1 MLGTRPERARP
12 EHAPPE
18 HARPEHAQPEHAGK
32 PRRRLNPLKLTLGR
46 GEINPPGK
54 LPIFMA
60 FALMAVG
67 LLVTLAPVRVDRGVL
82 GSLAGPSMYVPT
94 LCFLAGDVCLGAGVW
109 AAISAARGRP
119 LERLAVAG
127 LGITTAA
134 LAGQC
139 TRVVLQI
146 LLLRRFYRPDLFFT
160 SPARAAAVGWG
171 LVLAVNMMAG
181 FLGPLAVAAVNL
193 LPRVLTSKLRPT
205 RWLASQRWWLLLPF
219 AALPLTAFITQWVL
233 SPSMAAAMGYSYP
246 TASGALVTVSL
257 RNVGPVAWSS
267 LQVLVALPLVVL
279 MWEGVE
285 SARSCH
291 RLVKNGAADTR
302 LLTWARRIDYR
313 LAAAVIVI
321 AAAWLAAAHGSILD
335 MLAGAGVLLVVC
347 LSLRDFGRVARLGR
361 NFERGVQKWQLPREW
376 RDLGRISLLL
386 GVLALPVLYILGADI
401 FTGVKEGVW
410 FPSDLQSFYFY
421 WRDYGLVAI
430 PVASASAIF
439 GHAETVIWAVSL
451 GLAAFFGLGLLFQ
464 FSKKDARD
472 TWPMLWFLLRVG
484 VLAFLFAP
492 VARLADHSYATFT
505 LTACAVVVVLVTFGR
520 DVLPTVVWSATLAG
534 GALALWSLA
543 LWRATWVPAAALVC
557 VTILQRFVYN
567 AGELNKPDK
576 YRRNRIAYFQAV
588 SLVAVGMLAL
598 GHGAAT
604 GFFESEDLSS
614 VSDRISLSVV
624 AVIWL
629 VILIAGQKDAATA
642 PEGAGAEA
650 GKPGAHAGEKAAA
663 DDAGED
669 QAAEEWQS
677 VTWAWLLDPRRA
689 LVRFLGREDELAA
702 LLAWCEDESAVPLRL
717 VTGAGG
723 IGKTR
728 LAIELAERLAER
740 GWKARWIRDSEGA
753 ALPRDRALLVVD
765 NADTC
770 AGLKQMLT
778 ALAGSE
784 AEGARV
790 LLLAR
795 SAGEWL
801 DQLGIESPA
810 VRYLVEA
817 AKVAQFRLPVA
828 LAAGIPDSKIT
839 NQAVFSV
846 AREFALHERAETL
859 YKTSAGRRP
868 VLDLHAAALVATL
881 SDAGL
886 AERGTGTVRN
896 DIRDV
901 QAGLD
906 QLLSHEQQCW
916 YEGAQDHGLMKD
928 GAQAARQMLR
938 QIIAVC
944 WLLGAAT
951 GDEASELAARVPG
964 VSPSAEMTEWL
975 RNIFGGRHSRAAGD
989 GYKPPSRLAELH
1001 VIRELG
1007 TSPELARACL
1017 NGLAIRQARRAA
1029 AFLARASADYK
1040 EAASLLN
1047 LVLADIA
1054 DRRAELASPVETLTA
1069 MLSVLPCP
1077 NASLA
1082 QAAKDLNQQIPA
1094 LLPAG
1099 TEPAARAYW
1108 LAGLSS
1114 RLAEA
1119 GERADAVA
1127 AAQEAASSYGEL
1139 AEASPHR
1146 YRPEHAAALDNLGVR
1161 LSELGRFD
1169 DARSAAEAAV
1179 AVYRQLAAADPGL
1192 HGPGLAAAVAN
1203 LGYRYQKLGRTSDAL
1218 SAAEEAVAAY
1228 REVDARRPGLYS
1240 SYFAFALTTLASRY
1254 TGAGRPADA
1263 TPLQEEAIAIYR
1275 NLCATKR
1282 GDFRPGLAGA
1292 LDNLG
1297 IYLAKVGRHTD
1308 ALTAGK
1314 EAVALYGQLRKDNPK
1329 QYRPGHAGALS
1340 NLSNRYLRLG
1350 RAPMALPPARQA
1362 VAIYREL
1369 AATDPDQYRP
1379 KLAVG
1384 LAILSGA
1391 LKAVGRKA
1399 EAETASQ
1406 EAEELRTPEH
1416 PRPGTSSAG
1425 PLR

>member
-1 MLGTRPERARP
+1 MLGTRPEHARP

-18 HARPEHAQPEHAGK
+18 HAQPEHARK
-32 PRRRLNPLKLTLGR
+32 PRRWLNPLELTLGP
-46 GEINPPGK
+46 GEINPPRK
-54 LPIFMA
+54 LPIFFA
-60 FALMAVG
+60 FALMAAG
-67 LLVTLAPVRVDRGVL
+67 LLVALAPVRVDRGML
-82 GSLAGPSMYVPT
+82 GSLAGPSTYVPT

-127 LGITTAA
+127 LGITAAA
-134 LAGQC
+134 LTGQC
-139 TRVVLQI
+139 ARVVLQI

-171 LVLAVNMMAG
+171 LVLAVTVAAG
-181 FLGPLAVAAVNL
+181 FLGPLAVAAMNL
-193 LPRVLTSKLRPT
+193 LPRVLTDKLRPT

-219 AALPLTAFITQWVL
+219 AALPLAAFITQWVL

-246 TASGALVTVSL
+246 AASGALVTVSL

-321 AAAWLAAAHGSILD
+321 AAAGLAAAHGSILG

-347 LSLRDFGRVARLGR
+347 LSLRDDFGRVARLGR

-421 WRDYGLVAI
+421 WRDYGLVTI
-430 PVASASAIF
+430 PVVSASAIF
-439 GHAETVIWAVSL
+439 GHTETVVWEVSL
-451 GLAAFFGLGLLFQ
+451 GLAAFFGLGLLIQ

-472 TWPMLWFLLRVG
+472 AWPMLWFLLRVG

-505 LTACAVVVVLVTFGR
+505 LTACTVVVVLVTFGR
-520 DVLPTVVWSATLAG
+520 DRLPTVVWSAILAG

-557 VTILQRFVYN
+557 LTILQRFVYN
-567 AGELNKPDK
+567 AGELNKPGK

-588 SLVAVGMLAL
+588 SLVAIGMLAL
-598 GHGAAT
+598 GHGAAA

-642 PEGAGAEA
+642 PAGAVAQA

-669 QAAEEWQS
+669 DAAEEWQS

-702 LLAWCEDESAVPLRL
+702 LLAWCEEEPAVPLRL
-717 VTGAGG
+717 VSGAGG

-728 LAIELAERLAER
+728 LAIQLAEHLAER
-740 GWKARWIRDSEGA
+740 GWKTRWIRDSQGI
-753 ALPRDRALLVVD
+753 ALPRGRALLVVD

-778 ALAGSE
+778 ALAGSQ
-784 AEGARV
+784 AEGVRV

-817 AKVAQFRLPVA
+817 AKLTQLRLPVA
-828 LAAGIPDSKIT
+828 LAAGIPDVKIT

-846 AREFALHERAETL
+846 AKEFGLRQRAETL

-881 SDAGL
+881 TDADL
-886 AERGTGTVRN
+886 AERGTGTVRS
-896 DIRDV
+896 DIRGL

-906 QLLSHEQQCW
+906 QLLGHEQQCW
-916 YEGAQDHGLMKD
+916 YEGARDYGLMKD
-928 GAQAARQMLR
+928 GEQAARQMLR

-964 VSPSAEMTEWL
+964 VSPSAAITEWL
-975 RNIFGGRHSRAAGD
+975 RDIFGGRHSRAGED

-1007 TSPELARACL
+1007 ASPELARACL
-1017 NGLAIRQARRAA
+1017 TGLAIRQARQAVV
-1029 AFLARASADYK
+1029 FLARASADYK

-1047 LVLADIA
+1047 LVLSDIA
-1054 DRRAELASPVETLTA
+1054 DRRAELESPVETLTA
-1069 MLSVLPCP
+1069 ILSVLPSQ

-1082 QAAKDLNQQIPA
+1082 QPARDLNQQILD

-1099 TEPAARAYW
+1099 TELAARAYW

-1114 RLAEA
+1114 RLTAP

-1127 AAQEAASSYGEL
+1127 AAQEAASRYGEL
-1139 AEASPHR
+1139 AAASPHR

-1161 LSELGRFD
+1161 LSELGRPD
-1169 DARSAAEAAV
+1169 EARSATEAAV
-1179 AVYRQLAAADPGL
+1179 ELYRQLAAADPGL
-1192 HGPGLAAAVAN
+1192 HAPGLAAAIAN

-1240 SYFAFALTTLASRY
+1240 SYFAFALTTLAGRY
-1254 TGAGRPADA
+1254 AGAGRPADA
-1263 TPLQEEAIAIYR
+1263 IPLQGEAIAIYR
-1275 NLCATKR
+1275 NLCAAKR

-1297 IYLAKVGRHTD
+1297 IYLARVGRHAD

-1350 RAPMALPPARQA
+1350 RAAMALPPAKQA

-1369 AATDPDQYRP
+1369 VATDPEQYRP
-1379 KLAVG
+1379 KLAAG
-1384 LAILSGA
+1384 LAILSGT
-1391 LKAVGRKA
+1391 LKAADRKA
-1399 EAETASQ
+1399 EAETVSQ
-1406 EAEELRTPEH
+1406 EAEELRAPEH

-1425 PLR
+1425 PPL